1 MDVQREIHEK
11 LEEQLKQLTL
21 LHALEGEELKRLEDV
36 YVDAIKAPLIIEIE
50 LRTLQIDMAKL
61 NRKRNVFQSATQEDL
76 KTLEEHTA
84 HAAALEAQMK
94 KEAEVSERRRQERLD
109 AELKLK
115 NATHQLE
122 NTKKQVEE
130 SSKKLKSEKKELRRL
145 KKELKKL
152 NAHVDQINQRLHL
165 QSACR
170 EIFAKTKWPLHSK
183 NQTIF
188 LGKLKGNERGQYL
201 NFVFKKYTKRRGMLL
216 LLVALLL
223 FVVGESQNLKFGF
236 VVETVDRGAGCAAG
250 GAAASS
256 RSGGTDARR
265 ATVMMRM
272 RMVIS
277 GSRR

>member
-1 MDVQREIHEK
+1 M
-11 LEEQLKQLTL
+11 KQLTL

-115 NATHQLE
+115 NTTYQLE

-152 NAHVDQINQRLHL
+152 NAHVDQINQQLHL
-165 QSACR
+165 QSAMSGMGGMAAGMGMSPMGMSMAGMPSGYPSPNPSPAGCHGYGVSGASGGYAAAAAAAATAPYYSNVGM
-170 EIFAKTKWPLHSK
+170 EHHHYGGHSMASHSMASYGQVNLHSPHLH
-183 NQTIF
+183 IF
-188 LGKLKGNERGQYL
+188 LEKC
-201 NFVFKKYTKRRGMLL
+201 
-216 LLVALLL
+216 L
-223 FVVGESQNLKFGF
+223 FGE
-236 VVETVDRGAGCAAG
+236 
-250 GAAASS
+250 
-256 RSGGTDARR
+256 
-265 ATVMMRM
+265 
-272 RMVIS
+272 
-277 GSRR
+277 

>member
-21 LHALEGEELKRLEDV
+21 LHALEGEELERLEDV

-122 NTKKQVEE
+122 NTKK
-130 SSKKLKSEKKELRRL
+130 
-145 KKELKKL
+145 
-152 NAHVDQINQRLHL
+152 A
-165 QSACR
+165 
-170 EIFAKTKWPLHSK
+170 
-183 NQTIF
+183 
-188 LGKLKGNERGQYL
+188 
-201 NFVFKKYTKRRGMLL
+201 
-216 LLVALLL
+216 
-223 FVVGESQNLKFGF
+223 
-236 VVETVDRGAGCAAG
+236 
-250 GAAASS
+250 
-256 RSGGTDARR
+256 
-265 ATVMMRM
+265 
-272 RMVIS
+272 
-277 GSRR
+277 SRRILQEIEIRKKRT